1 MQFDAGT
8 WWLAVLLLGGLTGA
22 LGYMIK
28 HSFDKIEKKLDTA
41 VPKEDFDTKIA
52 NHEAQ
57 IRKIQETY
65 TPRTTHDKD
74 VGELREKISRISEN
88 LPKRTFPAKTPR
100 PTAKSSRQTRKLTV

>member
-65 TPRTTHDKD
+65 TPRTTRTWASCGRRFPASVKTT
-74 VGELREKISRISEN
+74 
-88 LPKRTFPAKTPR
+88 LPKRTFTAKTPR

>member
-88 LPKRTFPAKTPR
+88 CSLFGITYNLVNTNMSIYNE
-100 PTAKSSRQTRKLTV
+100 TE

>member
-52 NHEAQ
+52 NHEDFYRENTKTD
-57 IRKIQETY
+57 RKIESANQKID
-65 TPRTTHDKD
+65 R
-74 VGELREKISRISEN
+74 VIELQMQLLQQLSQKEN
-88 LPKRTFPAKTPR
+88 
-100 PTAKSSRQTRKLTV
+100 S

>member
-65 TPRTTHDKD
+65 TPAHDPRQGRGRAA
-74 VGELREKISRISEN
+74 GED
-88 LPKRTFPAKTPR
+88 FPH
-100 PTAKSSRQTRKLTV
+100 Q

>member
-57 IRKIQETY
+57 KNQ
-65 TPRTTHDKD
+65 
-74 VGELREKISRISEN
+74 
-88 LPKRTFPAKTPR
+88 KTPHAAHD
-100 PTAKSSRQTRKLTV
+100 PRQGRGRAAGEDFPHQ